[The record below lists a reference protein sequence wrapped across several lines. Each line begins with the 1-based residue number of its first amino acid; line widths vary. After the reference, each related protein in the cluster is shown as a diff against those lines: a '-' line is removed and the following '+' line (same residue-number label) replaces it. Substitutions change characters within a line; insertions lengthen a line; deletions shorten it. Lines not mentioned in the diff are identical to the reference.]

1 MRRVRYQV
9 TASLDGFIAG
19 PKGEYDW
26 IPHDP
31 DVDFSA
37 IWAQYDTL
45 IMGRKTF
52 ETTLAAKHPAVTIVH
67 DDPAAH
73 VRRLKAQPG
82 KDIWLF
88 GGGRLF
94 RTLLDAGV
102 VDTVEPAVCP
112 ILLGGGIPLLPG
124 SDTAA
129 KLSLTGHKLYPKSG
143 IMLLQYAVRR

>member
-37 IWAQYDTL
+37 IWAQYATL
-45 IMGRKTF
+45 DP
-52 ETTLAAKHPAVTIVH
+52 AKHPAVTIVH